1 MLNPDIRGQ
10 EEFSKEEM
18 SKLTLE
24 EWVSAKEA
32 NQSWGERKTSAS
44 PIRHNLMSLNQR
56 LIIKRVTECSR
67 NKKFNMALGFRGL
80 LD

>member
-24 EWVSAKEA
+24 EWVSVKEA
-32 NQSWGERKTSAS
+32 NQSWEKGKQVH
-44 PIRHNLMSLNQR
+44 PP
-56 LIIKRVTECSR
+56 
-67 NKKFNMALGFRGL
+67 
-80 LD
+80 